1 MSSVTC
7 GSRDFLTI
15 EAMFWAVS
23 RGKGRSC
30 PLHRHLCWL
39 RVGETRPKSRPPPAN
54 RRRLSGSVRNR
65 PAFRLALSL
74 AGSSPASTPSCES
87 VAKPMR
93 LPPLS
98 PKSALF
104 WMVENHRRNRFRK
117 MLLYECR
124 PGVSR
129 FSSDG
134 GKQPHT
140 PIHGFFSG
148 IKHNILGR
156 NSV

>member
-15 EAMFWAVS
+15 EALFWAVS
-23 RGKGRSC
+23 RGKGGRSC
-30 PLHRHLCWL
+30 PLSPSMSVPGR
-39 RVGETRPKSRPPPAN
+39 GTRPKSRPPPAN
-54 RRRLSGSVRNR
+54 RCRLSGSVRNR
-65 PAFRLALSL
+65 PAFRLALPL

-104 WMVENHRRNRFRK
+104 WMVENHCRNRFRK

-140 PIHGFFSG
+140 PIHGFFIG

>member
-7 GSRDFLTI
+7 GSRDFFNNRSHVLGGF
-15 EAMFWAVS
+15 A
-23 RGKGRSC
+23 GKG
-30 PLHRHLCWL
+30 PKLPPYRHPCRL

-65 PAFRLALSL
+65 PAFRLALPL

-93 LPPLS
+93 LPSLS

-104 WMVENHRRNRFRK
+104 WMVENHCRNRFRK

-124 PGVSR
+124 PGVSQ